1 MIPTPPA
8 AAAPPKSPLCYG
20 VSHVMVLAGVMVL
33 ACVMVLAHVMVFARV
48 LVLWC

>member
-33 ACVMVLAHVMVFARV
+33 ACVRVVAFVMVLIRVMV
-48 LVLWC
+48 

>member
-33 ACVMVLAHVMVFARV
+33 AHVMVLACVIVVVRVMV
-48 LVLWC
+48 L